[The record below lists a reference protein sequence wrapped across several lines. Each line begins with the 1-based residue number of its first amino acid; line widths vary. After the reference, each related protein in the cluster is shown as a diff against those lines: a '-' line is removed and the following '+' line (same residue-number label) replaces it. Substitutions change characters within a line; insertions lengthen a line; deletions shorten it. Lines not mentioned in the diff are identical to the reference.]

1 MINFYFLLKSRA
13 PVEMNAGELTR
24 LRQKAAVRYIARTN
38 VTDSSL
44 LTWKKQVGPTYA
56 DSGTPPVVANRGINA
71 GTGVMEFANG
81 NSSDLPRGN
90 ALYDSNG
97 TLNFATGKGVNGE
110 SLRTI
115 FTAAGCAV
123 SSDPDPATNPNG
135 ITLPCFTY
143 ETRQR
148 YQLVSTNGVVLD
160 NNTFLSNINLC
171 GPPSGY
177 FPTPLQTYGP
187 SSNPT
192 YYKNIYGGGD
202 VFPRTGF
209 QDQLKDSFPSN

>member
-1 MINFYFLLKSRA
+1 
-13 PVEMNAGELTR
+13 
-24 LRQKAAVRYIARTN
+24 
-38 VTDSSL
+38 
-44 LTWKKQVGPTYA
+44 
-56 DSGTPPVVANRGINA
+56 
-71 GTGVMEFANG
+71 VMEFANG
-81 NSSDLPRGN
+81 NSSDLPPGN
-90 ALYDSNG
+90 AANDSNG
-97 TLNFATGKGVNGE
+97 TLNFATGKGMHGE

-123 SSDPDPATNPNG
+123 STDPNPATNPNG

-148 YQLVSTNGVVLD
+148 YQITNSNGVVVD
-160 NNTFLSNINLC
+160 NNTYLPDLNKC

-177 FPTPLQTYGP
+177 FPTPPQTYGP

-192 YYKNIYGGGD
+192 YYKNIYGGGS
-202 VFPRTGF
+202 VYPRTGF